1 MENAANA
8 FPFVQMPIAEQDV
21 AAPSKTGNPQAQEAE
36 IEKKNKRKEI
46 RFKASHAL
54 LIVFF
59 SWILYVCLGC
69 HW

>member
-8 FPFVQMPIAEQDV
+8 FPLVQMPIAEQDV
-21 AAPSKTGNPQAQEAE
+21 AAQSKTRNPQAQEAE
-36 IEKKNKRKEI
+36 IEKKNKQKEI
-46 RFKASHAL
+46 HFKASYAL

-59 SWILYVCLGC
+59 SWILYVRLGC